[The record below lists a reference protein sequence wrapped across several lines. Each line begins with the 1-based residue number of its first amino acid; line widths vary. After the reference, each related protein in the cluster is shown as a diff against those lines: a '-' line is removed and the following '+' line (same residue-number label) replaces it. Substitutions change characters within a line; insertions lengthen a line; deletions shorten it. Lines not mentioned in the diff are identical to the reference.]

1 MTPGAKRLKASD
13 DASSEEILA
22 TEFSGRGKIDITRF
36 KGLGEMPAQ
45 HLKETTMD
53 PKSRMLLQV
62 RVLGDRVETRDS
74 VDRLM
79 GNKPEARF
87 DFIQENAAFVTDL
100 DI

>member
-1 MTPGAKRLKASD
+1 MN
-13 DASSEEILA
+13 DAQKDELLE
-22 TEFSGRGKIDITRF
+22 TEVSGRGKPVITRF
-36 KGLGEMPAQ
+36 KGLGEMPHA
-45 HLKETTMD
+45 HLRETTMA

-62 RVLGDRVETRDS
+62 KVIDDRDETKSS

-87 DFIQENAAFVTDL
+87 AFIQENAEFAGEL